1 MQKVIIYFTP
11 SELAVVRG
19 VSRSSLFESI
29 RQNRT
34 PYVITEE
41 GIKIPVTY
49 YIDNDS

>member
-1 MQKVIIYFTP
+1 MQKVIIYFTT

-19 VSRSSLFESI
+19 ISRSSLFELI
-29 RQNRT
+29 RQKRI
-34 PYVITEE
+34 PYVMTEE